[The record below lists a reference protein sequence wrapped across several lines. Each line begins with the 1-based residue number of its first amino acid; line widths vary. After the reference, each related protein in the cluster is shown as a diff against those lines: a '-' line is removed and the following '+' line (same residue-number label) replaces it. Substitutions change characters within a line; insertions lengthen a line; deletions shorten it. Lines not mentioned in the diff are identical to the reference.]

1 MKDLLLGFGLIS
13 ALGLMGCSGGSDP
26 GDVETAAK
34 AAAAAP
40 KSVDQLPA
48 DMPPEAKA
56 AAAAAMGQAQAAQ
69 QQANDPARLRAM
81 QEMRKQSGN

>member
-1 MKDLLLGFGLIS
+1 MKRHIILCAVVACTGLI
-13 ALGLMGCSGGSDP
+13 GCSPSSD
-26 GDVETAAK
+26 GDPEAAAK

-56 AAAAAMGQAQAAQ
+56 SAASAMGRSQAMQ
-69 QQANDPARLRAM
+69 QQANDPARARAM
-81 QEMRKQSGN
+81 QEMQKQR